1 MIAPPARVNEVKN
14 QTGRGTPM
22 SKRDYKQR
30 KLGTHELHPETLMIS
45 YGYDPFLSEGA
56 VKPPVFLTS
65 TFAFPTAE
73 EGADFFA
80 SLSGQASAA
89 EKDDAGLIYSR
100 FNHPNLQIAEDRLAV
115 YEQGEA
121 ATVFASGMA
130 AISTTLLALVTHG
143 QVILRSQPLYGGTET
158 LISSVLAGMQLRSH
172 AFSDGLSLSGIRKAA
187 ANAMAIG
194 PVRVIFLETPANPTN
209 TLIDFAAIATVAG
222 EIERAQ
228 GERPIIV
235 CDNTMLGPVFQQ
247 PLSHGVDI
255 VLYSLTKYI
264 GGHSDLVAGAAIG
277 RRDLIDPIR
286 RARSAFGTQ
295 LDPHSSWMIGR
306 SLETVN
312 LRMRRAADSASTVAN
327 WLAAHPRVGTVYHP
341 EHVVGERY
349 QAVYRAQCSGG
360 GSTFS
365 FDLEGGREAVFSALN
380 KLQLFKL
387 AVSLGGSESL
397 ICHPASTIHSGVDR
411 QLREQLHITESL
423 IRISIGLEHA
433 DDLIAD
439 LAQALA

>member
-1 MIAPPARVNEVKN
+1 MAAD
-14 QTGRGTPM
+14 
-22 SKRDYKQR
+22 DYKR
-30 KLGTHELHPETLMIS
+30 THLGGQELHPETLMIS

-73 EGADFFA
+73 AGAAYFE
-80 SLSGQASAA
+80 SLAGTASAA
-89 EKDDAGLIYSR
+89 ERDGAGLIYSR

-115 YEQGEA
+115 FERGEA
-121 ATVFASGMA
+121 AAVFASGMA

-172 AFSDGLSLSGIRKAA
+172 AFTDGLSIESIRSAA
-187 ANAMAIG
+187 VNAMAIG

-209 TLIDFAAIATVAG
+209 TLIDFAAVATVAA

-228 GERPIIV
+228 GMRPIII

-247 PLSHGVDI
+247 PLRHGVDI

-277 RRDLIDPIR
+277 SRALIDPVR

-295 LDPHSSWMIGR
+295 LDPHSCWMIGR

-312 LRMRRAADSASTVAN
+312 LRMRRACDSAERVAD
-327 WLAAHPRVGTVYHP
+327 WLAAHPRIGKVYHP
-341 EHVVGERY
+341 AHLTDEQY
-349 QAVYRAQCSGG
+349 QRVFRQQCTAG

-365 FDLEGGREAVFSALN
+365 FTIDGGRELVFPILN
-380 KLQLFKL
+380 RLSLFKL

-397 ICHPASTIHSGVDR
+397 VCHPASTTHSGVDR
-411 QLREQLHITESL
+411 QVRDKLEVSDSL
-423 IRISIGLEHA
+423 VRISIGLEHP

-439 LAQALA
+439 LTQALA

>member
-1 MIAPPARVNEVKN
+1 MAKH
-14 QTGRGTPM
+14 
-22 SKRDYKQR
+22 DYKR
-30 KLGTHELHPETLMIS
+30 THIGNHQLDPETLMIS

-73 EGADFFA
+73 DGAEFFA
-80 SLSGQASAA
+80 SLGGTASAA
-89 EKDDAGLIYSR
+89 DKDAAGLIYSR

-115 YEQGEA
+115 FEGGES
-121 ATVFASGMA
+121 ATVFSSGMA
-130 AISTTLLALVTHG
+130 AISTTLLALVEHG

-158 LISSVLAGMQLRSH
+158 LITSVLAGMQLRSH
-172 AFSDGLSLSGIRKAA
+172 AFDDGLSLDSIRSAA

-209 TLIDFAAIATVAG
+209 TLIDFAAVRTVAD
-222 EIERAQ
+222 EIERSQ
-228 GERPIIV
+228 GARPVIV

-247 PLSHGVDI
+247 PLEHGIDV

-264 GGHSDLVAGAAIG
+264 GGHSDLVAGAAVG

-312 LRMRRAADSASTVAN
+312 LRMRRAAESASTVAA
-327 WLAAHPRVGTVYHP
+327 WLAAHPRVGTVFHP
-341 EHVVGERY
+341 QHIVDETY
-349 QAVYRAQCSGG
+349 QSVYARQCTGG

-365 FDLEGGREAVFSALN
+365 FTIEGGREVAFPVLN
-380 KLQLFKL
+380 RLGLFKL

-397 ICHPASTIHSGVDR
+397 VCHPASTTHSGIDR
-411 QLREQLHITESL
+411 LVREQLDISDSL
-423 IRISIGLEHA
+423 VRISIGLEHP

-439 LAQALA
+439 LAQALG

>member
-1 MIAPPARVNEVKN
+1 M
-14 QTGRGTPM
+14 
-22 SKRDYKQR
+22 
-30 KLGTHELHPETLMIS
+30 LS

-73 EGADFFA
+73 DGAEFFQSLA
-80 SLSGQASAA
+80 SNASVEA
-89 EKDDAGLIYSR
+89 KDDAGLIYSR

-115 YEQGEA
+115 LEDGEA

-130 AISTTLLALVTHG
+130 AISTTLLALVSHG

-158 LISSVLAGMQLRSH
+158 LITSVLAAMQLRSH
-172 AFSDGLSLSGIRKAA
+172 AFMDGLSLAGIRAAA
-187 ANAMAIG
+187 ANAMALG

-209 TLIDFAAIATVAG
+209 TLIDFAAVRTVAD
-222 EIERAQ
+222 EIERSQ
-228 GERPIIV
+228 GERPIVV

-247 PLSHGVDI
+247 PLAHGVDI

-277 RRDLIDPIR
+277 RRELIDPIR
-286 RARSAFGTQ
+286 RTRSAFGTQ
-295 LDPHSSWMIGR
+295 LGPHSSWMIGR

-312 LRMRRAADSASTVAN
+312 LRMNRAAESASRVAT
-327 WLAAHPRVGTVYHP
+327 WLSEHPRVDIVYHP
-341 EHVVGERY
+341 EHVTDERY
-349 QAVYRAQCSGG
+349 QAVYKAQCSGG

-365 FDLEGGREAVFSALN
+365 FSIDGGRAAVFAALN
-380 KLQLFKL
+380 KLRLFRL

-411 QLREQLHITESL
+411 QLREKLNITESL
-423 IRISIGLEHA
+423 IRISIGLEHP

-439 LAQALA
+439 LAQALDI

>member
-1 MIAPPARVNEVKN
+1 MA
-14 QTGRGTPM
+14 TH
-22 SKRDYKQR
+22 DYKQR
-30 KLGTHELHPETLMIS
+30 HIGSKALHPETLMIS

-73 EGADFFA
+73 DGAEFFQSLAGHA
-80 SLSGQASAA
+80 SVEA
-89 EKDDAGLIYSR
+89 KDDAGLIYSR

-115 YEQGEA
+115 LENGEA

-130 AISTTLLALVTHG
+130 AISTTLLALVAPG

-158 LISSVLAGMQLRSH
+158 LISSVLSSMQLRSH
-172 AFSDGLSLSGIRKAA
+172 GFMDGLSVAGIQEAA
-187 ANAMAIG
+187 TVAMELG

-209 TLIDFAAIATVAG
+209 TLIDFAAVRTVTD
-222 EIERAQ
+222 EIEVAQ
-228 GERPIIV
+228 GERPIVV
-235 CDNTMLGPVFQQ
+235 CDNTMLGPIFQH
-247 PLSHGVDI
+247 PLAHGVDI
-255 VLYSLTKYI
+255 ILYSLTKYI

-277 RRDLIDPIR
+277 RRELIDPIR
-286 RARSAFGTQ
+286 RTRSAFGTQ

-312 LRMRRAADSASTVAN
+312 LRMRRAAESASTVSE
-327 WLAAHPRVGTVYHP
+327 WLGKHPRVETVYHP
-341 EHVVGERY
+341 EHVTNERY
-349 QAVYRAQCSGG
+349 QEVYQAQCSSG

-365 FDLEGGREAVFSALN
+365 FSIDGGRASVFAVLN

-397 ICHPASTIHSGVDR
+397 ICHPASTIHSGVDKN
-411 QLREQLHITESL
+411 LREELQITESL
-423 IRISIGLEHA
+423 VRISIGLEHP
-433 DDLIAD
+433 DDMIAD
-439 LAQALA
+439 LEQALA

>member
-1 MIAPPARVNEVKN
+1 MAKH
-14 QTGRGTPM
+14 
-22 SKRDYKQR
+22 DYKQR
-30 KLGTHELHPETLMIS
+30 QLGSQELHPETLMIS

-73 EGADFFA
+73 EGAEFFA
-80 SLSGQASAA
+80 AMGSQAPA
-89 EKDDAGLIYSR
+89 EARDEAGLIYSR
-100 FNHPNLQIAEDRLAV
+100 FNHPNLQIAEERLAV
-115 YEQGEA
+115 LENGEA

-130 AISTTLLALVTHG
+130 AISTTLLALVSHG

-158 LISSVLAGMQLRSH
+158 LITSILAGMQLRSH
-172 AFSDGLSLSGIRKAA
+172 AFTDGLSLDDIRSAA

-209 TLIDFAAIATVAG
+209 SLIDFAAIRIVAD
-222 EIERAQ
+222 EVAHAQ
-228 GERPIIV
+228 GERPIII
-235 CDNTMLGPVFQQ
+235 CDNTMLGPVFQH
-247 PLSHGVDI
+247 PLAHGVDI

-277 RRDLIDPIR
+277 TRALIDPIR
-286 RARSAFGTQ
+286 RTRSAFGTQ

-306 SLETVN
+306 SLETVT
-312 LRMRRAADSASTVAN
+312 LRMRRAAESASMVAK
-327 WLAAHPRVGTVYHP
+327 WLAEHPRVQTVYHP
-341 EHVVGERY
+341 EFVTDERY
-349 QAVYRAQCSGG
+349 QRVYELQCSGG

-365 FDLEGGREAVFSALN
+365 FSIDGGREAVFGILN

-397 ICHPASTIHSGVDR
+397 VCHPASTIHSGVDR
-411 QLREQLHITESL
+411 QLREELHITESL
-423 IRISIGLEHA
+423 IRISIGLEHP

-439 LAQALA
+439 LTEAMA

>member
-1 MIAPPARVNEVKN
+1 MAAE
-14 QTGRGTPM
+14 
-22 SKRDYKQR
+22 DYQR
-30 KLGTHELHPETLMIS
+30 THIGDQELHPETLMIS

-73 EGADFFA
+73 AGAAYFE
-80 SLSGQASAA
+80 SLAGTASAA
-89 EKDDAGLIYSR
+89 ERDGAGLIYSR

-115 YEQGEA
+115 FERGEA
-121 ATVFASGMA
+121 AAVFASGMA
-130 AISTTLLALVTHG
+130 AISTTLLALVQHG
-143 QVILRSQPLYGGTET
+143 EVILRSQPLYGGTET
-158 LISSVLAGMQLRSH
+158 LITSVLAGMQLRSH
-172 AFSDGLSLSGIRKAA
+172 AFTDGLSGDDIRSAA

-209 TLIDFAAIATVAG
+209 TLIDFATIAAVADD
-222 EIERAQ
+222 IEHRQ
-228 GERPIIV
+228 GARPIVI

-247 PLSHGVDI
+247 PLRHGVDI

-277 RRDLIDPIR
+277 PRALIDPIR

-295 LDPHSSWMIGR
+295 LDPHSCWMIGR

-312 LRMRRAADSASTVAN
+312 LRMRRASDSAARVAD
-327 WLAAHPRVGTVYHP
+327 WLAAQPRVGKVFHP
-341 EHVVGERY
+341 AHITDERY
-349 QAVYRAQCSGG
+349 QRVFREQCSGG

-365 FDLEGGREAVFSALN
+365 FTLEGGRDVVFPILN
-380 KLQLFKL
+380 RLRLFKL

-397 ICHPASTIHSGVDR
+397 VCHPASTTHSGVDR
-411 QLREQLHITESL
+411 QVRDKLEISDSL
-423 IRISIGLEHA
+423 VRISIGLEHP

-439 LAQALA
+439 LTQALA

>member
-1 MIAPPARVNEVKN
+1 MAAD
-14 QTGRGTPM
+14 
-22 SKRDYKQR
+22 DYKR
-30 KLGTHELHPETLMIS
+30 THLGDQELHPETLMIS

-73 EGADFFA
+73 AGAAYFESMA
-80 SLSGQASAA
+80 STASAA
-89 EKDDAGLIYSR
+89 ERDGAGLIYSR

-115 YEQGEA
+115 FERGEA
-121 ATVFASGMA
+121 AAVFASGMA
-130 AISTTLLALVTHG
+130 AISTTLLALVEHG

-158 LISSVLAGMQLRSH
+158 LITSVLAAMQLRSH
-172 AFSDGLSLSGIRKAA
+172 AFTDGLSLDNIRGAA

-209 TLIDFAAIATVAG
+209 TLIDFAAIATVAD
-222 EIERAQ
+222 EIEHAQ
-228 GERPIIV
+228 GVRPVVI

-247 PLSHGVDI
+247 PLRHGIDI

-277 RRDLIDPIR
+277 ARALIDPIR

-295 LDPHSSWMIGR
+295 LDPHSCWMIGR

-312 LRMRRAADSASTVAN
+312 LRMRRASDSAEHVAT
-327 WLAAHPRVGTVYHP
+327 WLAAHPRVGKVFHP
-341 EHVVGERY
+341 AHIGNECY
-349 QAVYRAQCSGG
+349 QGVYRAQCSGG

-365 FDLEGGREAVFSALN
+365 FTIDGGRDIVFPILN
-380 KLQLFKL
+380 RLSLFKL

-397 ICHPASTIHSGVDR
+397 VCHPASTTHSGVDR
-411 QLREQLHITESL
+411 QVRDKLEISDSL
-423 IRISIGLEHA
+423 VRISIGLEHP

-439 LAQALA
+439 LARALV

>member
-1 MIAPPARVNEVKN
+1 MAAD
-14 QTGRGTPM
+14 
-22 SKRDYKQR
+22 DYKR
-30 KLGTHELHPETLMIS
+30 THLGDQELHPETLMIS

-73 EGADFFA
+73 AGAAYFESMA
-80 SLSGQASAA
+80 GTASAA
-89 EKDDAGLIYSR
+89 ERDGAGLIYSR

-115 YEQGEA
+115 FERGEA
-121 ATVFASGMA
+121 AAVFASGMA
-130 AISTTLLALVTHG
+130 AISTTLLALVEHG

-158 LISSVLAGMQLRSH
+158 LITSVLAGMQLRSH
-172 AFSDGLSLSGIRKAA
+172 PFTDGLSLDNIRGAA

-209 TLIDFAAIATVAG
+209 TLIDFAAIATVAD

-228 GERPIIV
+228 GARPVLI

-247 PLSHGVDI
+247 PLRHGIDI

-277 RRDLIDPIR
+277 SRALIDPIR

-295 LDPHSSWMIGR
+295 LDPHSCWMIGR

-312 LRMRRAADSASTVAN
+312 LRMRRASDSAEHVAN
-327 WLAAHPRVGTVYHP
+327 WLAAHPRVGKVFHP
-341 EHVVGERY
+341 AHSGNERY
-349 QAVYRAQCSGG
+349 RSIYRQQCSGG

-365 FDLEGGREAVFSALN
+365 FTIDGGRDIVFPILN
-380 KLQLFKL
+380 RLSLFKL

-397 ICHPASTIHSGVDR
+397 VCHPASTTHSGVDR
-411 QLREQLHITESL
+411 QVRDKLEISDSL
-423 IRISIGLEHA
+423 VRISIGLEHP

-439 LAQALA
+439 LAHALA

>member
-1 MIAPPARVNEVKN
+1 MANH
-14 QTGRGTPM
+14 
-22 SKRDYKQR
+22 DYKR
-30 KLGTHELHPETLMIS
+30 RTLGGKDLHPETLMIS

-56 VKPPVFLTS
+56 VKPPIFLTS

-73 EGADFFA
+73 DGAKFFA
-80 SLSGQASAA
+80 TLAGQPGAMAP
-89 EKDDAGLIYSR
+89 EKAGLIYSR

-115 YEQGEA
+115 FENADDA
-121 ATVFASGMA
+121 AIFASGMA
-130 AISTTLLALVTHG
+130 AISTTLLALTSHG

-158 LISSVLAGMQLRSH
+158 LITSMLAGMQLRSH
-172 AFSDGLSLSGIRKAA
+172 PFMDGLSVESIRQAA
-187 ANAMAIG
+187 TAAMALG

-209 TLIDFAAIATVAG
+209 TLIDFAAIRTVAD
-222 EIERAQ
+222 EIEHTQ

-247 PLSHGVDI
+247 PLRHGVDL

-277 RRDLIDPIR
+277 RHNLIDPIR
-286 RARSAFGTQ
+286 RARSALGNQ

-306 SLETVN
+306 SLETVT
-312 LRMRRAADSASTVAN
+312 LRMRRAAESASGVAK
-327 WLAAHPRVGTVYHP
+327 WLAVHPRVGTVYHP
-341 EHVVGERY
+341 EFVADERY
-349 QAVYRAQCSGG
+349 QDVFRTQCTGG

-365 FDLEGGREAVFSALN
+365 FTINGGRKPAFSVLN
-380 KLQLFKL
+380 KLELFKL

-397 ICHPASTIHSGVDR
+397 VCHPASTIHSGVNAR
-411 QLREQLHITESL
+411 LREQLAITESL
-423 IRISIGLEHA
+423 VRISIGLEHP

-439 LAQALA
+439 LEQALDE